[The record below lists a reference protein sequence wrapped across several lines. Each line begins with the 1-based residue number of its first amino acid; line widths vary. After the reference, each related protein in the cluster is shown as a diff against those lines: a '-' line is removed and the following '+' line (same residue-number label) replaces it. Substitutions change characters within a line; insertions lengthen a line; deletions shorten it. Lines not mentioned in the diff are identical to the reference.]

1 MSYKEKEVVAKYT
14 KGNYF
19 SDCGEYNVKDLL
31 EMFDLAMVT
40 KNELGDFELFNVN
53 QCVSDSNRMLIN
65 LVVTSEVDD
74 MFCYVNKDTKLQNEA
89 DRYFIEAKHNLIDES
104 SMHAFYLNVPCSL
117 ELDYE
122 FQYQSE

>member
-74 MFCYVNKDTKLQNEA
+74 MFCYVNKDTILQNEA
-89 DRYFIEAKHNLIDES
+89 DRYMIEAKYNLIDES
-104 SMHAFYLNVPCSL
+104 IEIPCSL

-122 FQYQSE
+122 FKYQSE